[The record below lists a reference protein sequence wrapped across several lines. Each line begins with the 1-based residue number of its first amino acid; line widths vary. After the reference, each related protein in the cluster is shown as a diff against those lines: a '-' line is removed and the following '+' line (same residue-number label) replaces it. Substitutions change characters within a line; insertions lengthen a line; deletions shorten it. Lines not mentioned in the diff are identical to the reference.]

1 MEYTEVLKKIGTT
14 IQTERENRKIS
25 QDALCELIK
34 EIDPDA
40 RIGRNTL
47 SDLENGKTKAKK
59 TSLAALY
66 AIGTALDVD
75 IDFLTGQR
83 PDYKKLESKDVH
95 DYLGIS
101 EAAVENLIEINKM
114 CQAASHVSED
124 ILSTILASKNFTALI
139 RAMIDLTFLADD
151 LEEQVTIARAMQGK
165 AEEPAVNLDYLEN
178 SIKALRFGRYSV
190 VEPCNAILDEL
201 RPATIE
207 DVLKD
212 LNNYRNGK

>member
-1 MEYTEVLKKIGTT
+1 MEYKEVLKNIGKT

-124 ILSTILASKNFTALI
+124 ILSKILASENFAALI
-139 RAMIDLTFLADD
+139 RAMVELTILADD
-151 LEEQVTIARAMQGK
+151 LEEEVTIARAMQSRT
-165 AEEPAVNLDYLEN
+165 EEPAIDLDYLESSVN
-178 SIKALRFGRYSV
+178 ALRCGRYAV
-190 VEPCNAILDEL
+190 VEPCNALLDEL

-207 DVLKD
+207 DVIKD
-212 LNNYRNGK
+212 VNNYRNGK

>member
-1 MEYTEVLKKIGTT
+1 MG
-14 IQTERENRKIS
+14 RKIKQKDTVEEIFSSRLNDLILDWKEKGISLSRIAEATEISKAALS
-25 QDALCELIK
+25 QWRNSDKIK
-34 EIDPDA
+34 GIPKVDYLRKLASYFGVTVEWLAGTPGAVRTPDE
-40 RIGRNTL
+40 T
-47 SDLENGKTKAKK
+47 
-59 TSLAALY
+59 LAATGLS
-66 AIGTALDVD
+66 AAAL
-75 IDFLTGQR
+75 
-83 PDYKKLESKDVH
+83 S
-95 DYLGIS
+95 
-101 EAAVENLIEINKM
+101 NLIEINKM

-124 ILSTILASKNFTALI
+124 ILSTILASENFTALI

-212 LNNYRNGK
+212 LNNYRNEK